1 MPISI
6 KNEKTERLAR
16 QLASLTGETIT
27 HAVET
32 AVAER
37 YVRLRRARGR
47 RSLGAEL
54 TDIALRCARRPDV
67 STMSDDEIL
76 GYDESGA
83 PSR

>member
-6 KNEKTERLAR
+6 KNEKTEQLAR
-16 QLASLTGETIT
+16 QLATLTGETIT

-37 YVRLRRARGR
+37 YARLRRVRAR

-54 TDIALRCARRPDV
+54 TEIALRCAGRPNV
-67 STMSDDEIL
+67 SAMSDDEIL
-76 GYDESGA
+76 GYDESGV